1 MVWRLVR
8 ASEELVVGEL
18 GRLGGLTGS
27 GAPGMLTLSPISAP
41 ASAPG
46 GTGGE
51 VVDDELRLLRVR
63 TRKGELVV
71 VPDAR
76 FILVVV
82 HDSPGK

>member
-8 ASEELVVGEL
+8 ASEELVVSEL
-18 GRLGGLTGS
+18 GRLGGLTGA
-27 GAPGMLTLSPISAP
+27 GVPGMLALSPVSAP
-41 ASAPG
+41 VPGSEAP
-46 GTGGE
+46 
-51 VVDDELRLLRVR
+51 DDDLRLLRVR

-71 VPDAR
+71 VPDGR